1 MGGPVRQVPPPHK
14 EGLTHGDT
22 PRQGA
27 EAWILPP
34 CGASAGGGDAGTQK
48 DGALVATAG
57 AWLSRGSRPSLS
69 GSRIYVRLP
78 WNGCACRRRPGG
90 TLMALLQSGGR
101 YPCKNQSI
109 WRTQKGRFQKN
120 LAHSETHFRE
130 SGLPWQSPGK
140 ADGRKKIRLPGQ
152 CPREPSAIVGVQK
165 RGRLEAK
172 KHLKYTISQE
182 KQGRL

>member
-109 WRTQKGRFQKN
+109 WRTQKGRFQKKPSPLGDPFSGKWTA
-120 LAHSETHFRE
+120 LAVSWEGRWPQKNTAPRTMPTGTVSHSKRPEKGP
-130 SGLPWQSPGK
+130 SGG
-140 ADGRKKIRLPGQ
+140 
-152 CPREPSAIVGVQK
+152 
-165 RGRLEAK
+165 
-172 KHLKYTISQE
+172 
-182 KQGRL
+182 